1 MSNRSTLFVRTED
14 VTRKTH
20 LIDANGKI
28 LGRLATKVA
37 TMLMGKDRPDY
48 TAHAN
53 PGDVVIVINAEK
65 VRVTGKKEEEKKYK
79 RFSGYPGGLKEYTL
93 KMIRATHPEEIIFH
107 AVKGMLPNSKLG
119 KRMLTRLK
127 VYKGSKHP
135 HIAQQP
141 TELAV

>member
-1 MSNRSTLFVRTED
+1 MSNKSTLFVRTED
-14 VTRKTH
+14 VTRNTH
-20 LIDANGKI
+20 LIDANGKV
-28 LGRLATKVA
+28 LGRMATKIA
-37 TMLMGKDRPDY
+37 MMLMGKDRPDY

-65 VRVTGKKEEEKKYK
+65 VRVTGNKEEAKTYK
-79 RFSGYPGGLKEYTL
+79 RFTGYPGGLTEYTL
-93 KMIRATHPEEIIFH
+93 KMVRAAHPEEIIFH

-141 TELAV
+141 KDLAL

>member
-1 MSNRSTLFVRTED
+1 MANKSTLFVRTED
-14 VTRKTH
+14 VTRNTH

-28 LGRLATKVA
+28 LGRMATKIA
-37 TMLMGKDRPDY
+37 MMLMGKDRPDY

-65 VRVTGKKEEEKKYK
+65 VRVTGNKEEVKTYK
-79 RFSGYPGGLKEYTL
+79 RFTGYPGGLTEYTL
-93 KMIRATHPEEIIFH
+93 KMVRATHPEEIIFH

-141 TELAV
+141 KDLAL